1 MRRPA
6 GAKGSGHRESGG
18 AAGLTCPWQR
28 GEPRNAVGVRLNLCL
43 GRAERVA
50 AVRVNPL
57 GSTHTCKGA
66 AVAPVFWK
74 RPPSQKCLQ
83 NQGGCFDVGTIF
95 GKERSWKYLPWA
107 PDPSGFEKTLN
118 WLTWLTGGV
127 RRLRFGIA
135 PRPKPRPIGPRR
147 DVGLAGWGQGREA
160 RGAAGRLFDTD
171 RLTLTDQK

>member
-1 MRRPA
+1 MATWRAPQRSR
-6 GAKGSGHRESGG
+6 GSPESVPGM
-18 AAGLTCPWQR
+18 
-28 GEPRNAVGVRLNLCL
+28 
-43 GRAERVA
+43 GRARCSRQSKSPRIYPHVQRSRRRSRVLETSS
-50 AVRVNPL
+50 VSEVSSEP
-57 GSTHTCKGA
+57 G
-66 AVAPVFWK
+66 
-74 RPPSQKCLQ
+74 
-83 NQGGCFDVGTIF
+83 GGCFDVGTIF
-95 GKERSWKYLPWA
+95 GKERSWKHLPWA

-118 WLTWLTGGV
+118 WLIWLTGGV